1 MGRQVLDDINNM
13 RMPRMMMANGGAV
26 GEVSSSSSAESSS
39 ADIGAVNIEIN
50 MKDDGSTDVNA
61 STNGGGRETEAKE
74 FAKRVKEV
82 VVGVIA
88 EEKRVSGS
96 LFTRRK

>member
-1 MGRQVLDDINNM
+1 MTADV
-13 RMPRMMMANGGAV
+13 GG
-26 GEVSSSSSAESSS
+26 
-39 ADIGAVNIEIN
+39 VNIEIN
-50 MKDDGSTDVNA
+50 MNDSGSAEVNA
-61 STNGGGRETEAKE
+61 STGGGGKQNEAKE
-74 FAKRVKEV
+74 FAKKVKEV

>member
-1 MGRQVLDDINNM
+1 MNN
-13 RMPRMMMANGGAV
+13 NGSAV
-26 GEVSSSSSAESSS
+26 
-39 ADIGAVNIEIN
+39 
-50 MKDDGSTDVNA
+50 VNA
-61 STNGGGRETEAKE
+61 SATGGAQQTEAKE
-74 FAKRVKEV
+74 FAKKVKEV